1 MLYTDTYVLKDSIG
15 GCCRFTRDHGIEKDE
30 SDYLAAFSEEIVV
43 GAAVPEWLWNGV
55 RVTKHPTMTVRQPCL
70 ELATANTLDAAGN
83 LNNGTPSLKWETD
96 VGKTEA
102 ILRQF
107 EEASRNRIGEVAD
120 GEVFLFALALVAA
133 GEGLDVAGGGLLE
146 TLHT

>member
-1 MLYTDTYVLKDSIG
+1 MLKDSIG

-55 RVTKHPTMTVRQPCL
+55 RVTEHPTMTVRQPCL

-83 LNNGTPSLKWETD
+83 PNNGTPSLKWETD

-120 GEVFLFALALVAA
+120 GSEQVEAVIDEALQDVPLTRSLEALDLA
-133 GEGLDVAGGGLLE
+133 GV
-146 TLHT
+146 